1 MLAVKNVIFLF
12 VRSQMADSGPPLGTV
27 LGNLGINA
35 VKFCKDLMNLLKICL
50 LIFCLRLKF

>member
-1 MLAVKNVIFLF
+1 MLSIKNVIFLF

-35 VKFCKDLMNLLKICL
+35 VNFVKILMNLQKIYL
-50 LIFCLRLKF
+50 LIFYLK